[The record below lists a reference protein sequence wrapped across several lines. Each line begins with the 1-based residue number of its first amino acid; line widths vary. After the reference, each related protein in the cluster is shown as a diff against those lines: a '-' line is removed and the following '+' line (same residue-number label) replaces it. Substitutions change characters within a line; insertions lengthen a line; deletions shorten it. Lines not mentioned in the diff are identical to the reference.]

1 MLPADVASFLINS
14 TSRELLIMFT
24 ATTIIDESRRRAMDA
39 AYQFALQTMV
49 NDFHATDTDE
59 IAGVAAAYA
68 LEHWEEW
75 LADSDWLIELNVDIS
90 EEESPTYSVCY
101 IPEFDRTDRTREAA

>member
-1 MLPADVASFLINS
+1 
-14 TSRELLIMFT
+14 MFT
-24 ATTIIDESRRRAMDA
+24 ATTIIDESRRRAIDA

-49 NDFHATDTDE
+49 DDFHATDTDE

-75 LADSDWLIELNVDIS
+75 LADSDWLIGLTLDIS
-90 EEESPTYSVCY
+90 DEESPIYSVCY
-101 IPEFDRTDRTREAA
+101 IPGLDSTPRAA